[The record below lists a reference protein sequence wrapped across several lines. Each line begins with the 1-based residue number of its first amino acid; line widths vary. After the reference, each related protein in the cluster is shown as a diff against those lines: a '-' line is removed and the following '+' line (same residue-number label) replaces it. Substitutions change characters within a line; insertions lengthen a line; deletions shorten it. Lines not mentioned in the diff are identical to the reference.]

1 MRILLF
7 GATGMV
13 GQGVLR
19 ECLLDAEVTQVQ
31 TIGRTATGQTHPKL
45 KELVH
50 ADLFNY
56 EAIKAELTGFDACF
70 FCLGTPSFRKSEAD
84 YRRITHD
91 LTMEAARTLSKLNPR
106 MTFIYVSGDGADTSE
121 TGPVMWARIRG
132 RTENALQLLNFNA
145 VYIFRLGIIQ
155 PLHGIKSKT
164 FLYRVFYSL
173 AKPVLPLLR
182 KKYPNVISTTEQI
195 GRAMLH
201 VAKRGADR
209 PLLKSQDF
217 ERVLKA

>member
-1 MRILLF
+1 
-7 GATGMV
+7 MV

-31 TIGRTATGQTHPKL
+31 TIGRKATGQTHPKL

-106 MTFIYVSGDGADTSE
+106 MTFIYVSGDGADSSE

-132 RTENALQLLNFNA
+132 RTENALQLLNFNS
-145 VYIFRLGIIQ
+145 VYIFRPGIIQ

-182 KKYPNVISTTEQI
+182 KKYPNAISTTEQI